1 MTLQEIVTD
10 QSFAGLHWSIRR
22 DTPLEDREA
31 AHVSAALYARRKRDE
46 ALKRKHVG
54 PYDALNRVW
63 LCCTVSAI
71 EVASYRPWEQPYCKL
86 RLLKEGQP

>member
-1 MTLQEIVTD
+1 MVPMAPCRAPEGGEVTLQEIVTD

-46 ALKRKHVG
+46 ALKRNHE
-54 PYDALNRVW
+54 ALT
-63 LCCTVSAI
+63 LAQELAHPFSLAFAFFFTDC
-71 EVASYRPWEQPYCKL
+71 
-86 RLLKEGQP
+86 